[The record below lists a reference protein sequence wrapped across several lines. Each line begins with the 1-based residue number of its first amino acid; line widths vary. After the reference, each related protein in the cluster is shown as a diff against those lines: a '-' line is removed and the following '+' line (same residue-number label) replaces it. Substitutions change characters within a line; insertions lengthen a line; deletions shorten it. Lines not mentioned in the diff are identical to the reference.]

1 MLNDEDIINL
11 CNNMIKYITSDNNT
25 ETIIGYLLREIKEN
39 NLIYINLNESWYYY
53 DTSNKIWLNYDF
65 RKILFNSENL
75 YNFFN
80 EIIIN
85 YLHVNNDLPKN
96 NKNEIIRISK
106 RISEALLNRNIDYN
120 KLEKACKIIFSLNE
134 NI

>member
-11 CNNMIKYITSDNNT
+11 CNNMVKYITTDNDI

-39 NLIYINLNESWYYY
+39 NLIYININKRWYYY
-53 DTSNKIWLNYDF
+53 DINNKIWLNYDF
-65 RKILFNSENL
+65 RKILFNLENL
-75 YNFFN
+75 FNFFN

-85 YLHVNNDLPKN
+85 YLEINNELTKN
-96 NKNEIIRISK
+96 NKNKIIRISK
-106 RISEALLNRNIDYN
+106 RISDALLNRNIDYN
-120 KLEKACKIIFSLNE
+120 KLEKACKIIFSVNE

>member
-11 CNNMIKYITSDNNT
+11 CNNMIKYITSDNNI
-25 ETIIGYLLREIKEN
+25 ETVIGYLLREIKEN

-85 YLHVNNDLPKN
+85 YLHVNNDLTKN

-120 KLEKACKIIFSLNE
+120 KLEKACKIIFSVNE

>member
-1 MLNDEDIINL
+1 M
-11 CNNMIKYITSDNNT
+11 
-25 ETIIGYLLREIKEN
+25 
-39 NLIYINLNESWYYY
+39 
-53 DTSNKIWLNYDF
+53 
-65 RKILFNSENL
+65 

-85 YLHVNNDLPKN
+85 YLHVNNDLTKN

-120 KLEKACKIIFSLNE
+120 KLEKACKIIFSVNE

>member
-1 MLNDEDIINL
+1 MNDEDIINL
-11 CNNMIKYITSDNNT
+11 CNNMIKYIIYDNNT

-39 NLIYINLNESWYYY
+39 NLIYINQNESWYYY
-53 DTSNKIWLNYDF
+53 DINNKLWLNYDF
-65 RKILFNSENL
+65 RKILFNLENL

-85 YLHVNNDLPKN
+85 FLHINENLTKN

-106 RISEALLNRNIDYN
+106 RISGALLNRNIDYN
-120 KLEKACKIIFSLNE
+120 KLEKACKTLFSVND

>member
-1 MLNDEDIINL
+1 MNDEDIINL
-11 CNNMIKYITSDNNT
+11 CNNMIKYIIYDNNT

-53 DTSNKIWLNYDF
+53 DVSNKLWLNYDF
-65 RKILFNSENL
+65 RKILFNLENL

-85 YLHVNNDLPKN
+85 YLHINRNLTKN

-106 RISEALLNRNIDYN
+106 RISGALLNRNVDYN
-120 KLEKACKIIFSLNE
+120 KLEKACKIIFSVND

>member
-1 MLNDEDIINL
+1 MMNDEDIINL
-11 CNNMIKYITSDNNT
+11 CNNMIKYIIYDNNT

-39 NLIYINLNESWYYY
+39 NLIYINQNESWYYY
-53 DTSNKIWLNYDF
+53 DINNKLWLNYDF
-65 RKILFNSENL
+65 RKILFNLENL

-85 YLHVNNDLPKN
+85 FLHINENLTKN

-106 RISEALLNRNIDYN
+106 RISGALLNRNIDYN
-120 KLEKACKIIFSLNE
+120 KLEKACKTLFSVND

>member
-11 CNNMIKYITSDNNT
+11 CNNMVKYITSDNNT
-25 ETIIGYLLREIKEN
+25 ETIVGYLLREIKGN

-53 DTSNKIWLNYDF
+53 DTTNKIWLNYDF

-85 YLHVNNDLPKN
+85 YLHVNNDLTKN

-106 RISEALLNRNIDYN
+106 KISVALLNSNIDYS